1 MNQIRIVIA
10 DDHAIVRE
18 SLSHLLSSYPD
29 IEVVGLAEDGLA
41 AIERVRETNPDVL
54 LLDIAMPNVDGL
66 AAIPRIVEACNTTR
80 ILVISMYDEPEY
92 AQEAVRAGAC
102 GLVSKAASAESL
114 YEAIQ
119 GAVRGEILPTGKTLS
134 QREREVLTL
143 IAAGR
148 TNAQIASALS
158 IREKT
163 VEHHRQRLMDKL
175 EIHTQAGLVA
185 HARRISLHKPI

>member
-80 ILVISMYDEPEY
+80 ILVISMYDEPE
-92 AQEAVRAGAC
+92 
-102 GLVSKAASAESL
+102 
-114 YEAIQ
+114 
-119 GAVRGEILPTGKTLS
+119 
-134 QREREVLTL
+134 
-143 IAAGR
+143 
-148 TNAQIASALS
+148 
-158 IREKT
+158 
-163 VEHHRQRLMDKL
+163 
-175 EIHTQAGLVA
+175 
-185 HARRISLHKPI
+185 